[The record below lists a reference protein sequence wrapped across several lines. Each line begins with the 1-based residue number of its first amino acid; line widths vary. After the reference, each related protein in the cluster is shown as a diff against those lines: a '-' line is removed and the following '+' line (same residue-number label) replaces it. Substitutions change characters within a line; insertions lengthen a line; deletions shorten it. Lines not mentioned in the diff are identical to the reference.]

1 MQSKRAGGVEE
12 FVVARVFTF
21 RHEAEIARGVLEAD
35 GIEAV
40 IAADDCGGLR
50 PFLGAASGGAR
61 LLVHRSD
68 QAKANSILGDA

>member
-1 MQSKRAGGVEE
+1 MQSKRADQVEQ
-12 FVVARVFTF
+12 FVVARMFTF
-21 RHEAEIARGVLEAD
+21 RHEAEIARGMLEAE

-61 LLVHRSD
+61 LLVRR
-68 QAKANSILGDA
+68 GDAEKARKLLE

>member
-1 MQSKRAGGVEE
+1 MRSKRIDDAEE

-21 RHEAEIARGVLEAD
+21 RHEAEIARGMLEAD
-35 GIEAV
+35 GIEVV

-61 LLVHRSD
+61 LLIRRSD
-68 QAKANSILGDA
+68 VQKANSLLG